1 MVDNGRIRSKI
12 NHLANRRHGY
22 VTRAQLLHLGMT
34 DRMITRL
41 LVKGDLIAVHA
52 GVYAVGHV
60 DRTPIA
66 LAHAAVL
73 ACGPEAVLSHD
84 SAAALWEL
92 RRWPSRPEVT
102 SPVKR
107 TRPGLVTHRSTT
119 LSRRDV
125 TTNFGIQVT
134 TVIRT
139 IIDIEP
145 RLTDPQLIR
154 AIQDARHAH
163 HLQPSKLDELLGRCR
178 RARELIDPTQH
189 PTRSSLEDDFMAF
202 VKRYELP
209 TPRINTRKSGTEVDA
224 IFDTEQVIV
233 ELDSWEFHGDPIAF
247 RRDKARDTARAADG
261 LLPLRL
267 TSDRF
272 TAEGAD
278 ELDRIL
284 SRRRRR

>member
-1 MVDNGRIRSKI
+1 VVDNGRIRSKI
-12 NHLANRRHGY
+12 NHLANRQHGY
-22 VTRAQLLHLGMT
+22 VTRAQLLNLGMT

-41 LVKGDLIAVHA
+41 LAKGELIAVHA

-92 RRWPSRPEVT
+92 RRRPSRPEVT

-125 TTNFGIQVT
+125 TTNFGIRVT

-145 RLTDPQLIR
+145 RLNDSQLIR
-154 AIQDARHAH
+154 TIQDARLAH
-163 HLQPSKLDELLGRCR
+163 HLQRSKLDELLRRCR
-178 RARELIDPTQH
+178 RARELIDPSQN
-189 PTRSSLEDDFMAF
+189 PTRSKHEDDFVAWA
-202 VKRYELP
+202 KRHGLP
-209 TPRINTRKSGTEVDA
+209 TPRINVKVNGKEVDA
-224 IFDTEQVIV
+224 LFPKERVIV
-233 ELDSWEFHGDPIAF
+233 ELDSVEFHDDPISF
-247 RRDKARDTARAADG
+247 RSDRRRDRGSAAHG
-261 LLPLRL
+261 FVTVRLLKEDL
-267 TSDRF
+267 TDED
-272 TAEGAD
+272 AE
-278 ELDRIL
+278 ELHQTL
-284 SRRRRR
+284 AQRRP